1 MRSKLG
7 LSQEE
12 FWSKLGVNQNSGS
25 RYENGRKM
33 PKPVKELL
41 RLVHVEQIDL
51 SRLKQEDIA
60 TVNYLKDVYP
70 DLYKTLKKAA
80 KSGNAVD

>member
-1 MRSKLG
+1 
-7 LSQEE
+7 
-12 FWSKLGVNQNSGS
+12 
-25 RYENGRKM
+25 M

-60 TVNYLKDVYP
+60 TINYLKDIYP

-80 KSGNAVD
+80 RSGNATN